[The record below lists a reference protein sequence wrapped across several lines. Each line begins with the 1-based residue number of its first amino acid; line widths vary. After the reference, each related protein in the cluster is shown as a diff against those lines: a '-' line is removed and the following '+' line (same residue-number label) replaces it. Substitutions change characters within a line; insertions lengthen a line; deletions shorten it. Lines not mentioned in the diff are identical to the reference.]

1 MLTNKLFKK
10 VVAVLESDY
19 SSYAIA
25 KYVGDA
31 SAHNINNLRNG
42 KSRIEDI
49 KFGKLEKL
57 EQFYEEMVKMQIKI
71 NEVTNDYIT
80 FECKVCGKEQTIVS
94 DYDHIQEMKEE
105 IESGVNPFGDGWE
118 DGIGNTVV
126 CDCE

>member
-1 MLTNKLFKK
+1 MLTNDLLKK
-10 VVAVLESDY
+10 VVAVLDSDY

-25 KYVGDA
+25 KHIHDS
-31 SAHNINNLRNG
+31 SANYIQRLRDG
-42 KSRIEDI
+42 KSRMEDI

-57 EQFYEEMVKMQIKI
+57 EKFYEEMVKMQINI

-94 DYDHIQEMKEE
+94 DQEHVEE
-105 IESGVNPFGDGWE
+105 MAADIESGVNPFEDGWE
-118 DGIGNTVV
+118 DGIGNTIV